1 MRKYIGIIKMCEL
14 FAGIDESE
22 LADVLGCLNA
32 EVKSF
37 RKGDTVCR
45 AGEFANSAGVV
56 LTGRIYLES
65 NDFLGN
71 KSIVTEF
78 TPGRCFGESYAFAK
92 NMTMPFNIVAKEN
105 SDILVFDMRRL
116 AKPCVKDCLN
126 HKMLTD
132 NLLCSMAAKHCEL
145 NNKITHLSRRTTRE
159 KLISYLSEQ
168 ANLQKTIIFTIPFNR
183 QELADYLSV
192 ERSAM
197 SKELTRMKN
206 DGLIDFDG
214 RTFKLKLK

>member
-1 MRKYIGIIKMCEL
+1 MRKHLPILKMCEL
-14 FAGIDESE
+14 FDGIDDNI
-22 LADVLGCLNA
+22 LTDVLTCLNA

-45 AGEFANSAGVV
+45 AGEFVNSAGVV

-92 NMTMPFNIVAKEN
+92 NLTMPFNIVAKEN

-116 AKPCVKDCLN
+116 AAPCVKDCVN
-126 HKMLTD
+126 HRLLTD

-197 SKELTRMKN
+197 SKELARMKN
-206 DGLIDFDG
+206 DGLIDYDG
-214 RTFKLKLK
+214 RTFKLKI

>member
-1 MRKYIGIIKMCEL
+1 MHKYLPILKMCEL
-14 FAGIDESE
+14 FDGIDDGV
-22 LADVLGCLNA
+22 LTDVLSCLNA

-45 AGEFANSAGVV
+45 TGEFINSAGVV
-56 LTGRIYLES
+56 LKGRIYLES

-92 NMTMPFNIVAKEN
+92 NLTMPFNIVAKEN

-116 AKPCVKDCLN
+116 AAPCVKECMN
-126 HKMLTD
+126 HRLLTD

-197 SKELTRMKN
+197 SKELARMKN
-206 DGLIDFDG
+206 DGLIDYDG
-214 RTFKLKLK
+214 RTFKLKI

>member
-1 MRKYIGIIKMCEL
+1 MRKYFNILKMCEL
-14 FAGIDESE
+14 FDGIDDNL
-22 LADVLGCLNA
+22 LANVLNCLNA

-78 TPGRCFGESYAFAK
+78 IPGRCFGESYAFAK

-116 AKPCVKDCLN
+116 AAPCVNDCATHRL
-126 HKMLTD
+126 LTD

-145 NNKITHLSRRTTRE
+145 NNKITHL
-159 KLISYLSEQ
+159 
-168 ANLQKTIIFTIPFNR
+168 
-183 QELADYLSV
+183 
-192 ERSAM
+192 
-197 SKELTRMKN
+197 
-206 DGLIDFDG
+206 
-214 RTFKLKLK
+214 

>member
-1 MRKYIGIIKMCEL
+1 MRKYLPIIKMCEL
-14 FAGIDESE
+14 FDGIDDNI
-22 LADVLGCLNA
+22 LADVLTCLNA

-45 AGEFANSAGVV
+45 AGEFTNSAGVV

-116 AKPCVKDCLN
+116 AAPCVKDCMN
-126 HKMLTD
+126 HRLLTD

-183 QELADYLSV
+183 QQLADFLSV
-192 ERSAM
+192 DRSAM
-197 SKELTRMKN
+197 SNELCKMRDEGMIVFDKN
-206 DGLIDFDG
+206 NFQ
-214 RTFKLKLK
+214 FQ

>member
-1 MRKYIGIIKMCEL
+1 MRKYFNILKMCEL
-14 FAGIDESE
+14 FDGIDDNL
-22 LADVLGCLNA
+22 LANVLNCLNA

-78 TPGRCFGESYAFAK
+78 IPGRCFGESYAFAK

-116 AKPCVKDCLN
+116 AAPCANDCATHRL
-126 HKMLTD
+126 LTD

-168 ANLQKTIIFTIPFNR
+168 ANQQKTIIFTIPFNR

-197 SKELTRMKN
+197 SKELARMKN
-206 DGLIDFDG
+206 DGLIDYDG
-214 RTFKLKLK
+214 RTFKLKI

>member
-1 MRKYIGIIKMCEL
+1 MRRYIGVIKMCEL
-14 FAGIDESE
+14 FSGIDDNE
-22 LADVLGCLNA
+22 LTDVLTCLNA

-92 NMTMPFNIVAKEN
+92 NVTMPFNIVAKEN

-116 AKPCVKDCLN
+116 AAPCVKDCMN
-126 HKMLTD
+126 HRMLTD

-192 ERSAM
+192 DRSAM
-197 SKELTRMKN
+197 SNELCKMR
-206 DGLIDFDG
+206 DEGLIEFEKSC
-214 RTFKLKLK
+214 FKLL

>member
-1 MRKYIGIIKMCEL
+1 MRKYFNILKMCEL
-14 FAGIDESE
+14 FDGIDDNL
-22 LADVLGCLNA
+22 LANVLNCLNA

-78 TPGRCFGESYAFAK
+78 IPGRCFGESYAFAK

-116 AKPCVKDCLN
+116 AAPCVNDCATHRL
-126 HKMLTD
+126 LTD

-168 ANLQKTIIFTIPFNR
+168 ANQQKTIIFTIPFNR

-197 SKELTRMKN
+197 SKELARMKN
-206 DGLIDFDG
+206 DGLIDYDG
-214 RTFKLKLK
+214 RTFKLKI